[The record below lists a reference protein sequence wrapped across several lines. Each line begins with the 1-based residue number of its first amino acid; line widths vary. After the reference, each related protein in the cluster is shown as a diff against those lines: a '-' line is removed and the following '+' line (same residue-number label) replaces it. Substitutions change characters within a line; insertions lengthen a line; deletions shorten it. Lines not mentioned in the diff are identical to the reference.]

1 MSQTKSENTKAH
13 LILPRAEKIV
23 CVTSV
28 DGLDDTLV
36 SANHLDGT
44 PRTIIVSGLL
54 TIFLTGFPDS
64 SKCQY
69 QLHLAGIATNKIQYS
84 NQHILL
90 LSSSEE

>member
-1 MSQTKSENTKAH
+1 MSQPNSENTKTN
-13 LILPRAEKIV
+13 LILPGAEKIV

-44 PRTIIVSGLL
+44 PRTTIVSGLFA
-54 TIFLTGFPDS
+54 IFLTGFPDT
-64 SKCQY
+64 SKCQS
-69 QLHLAGIATNKIQYS
+69 QLHLAGNTKKIQYR
-84 NQHILL
+84 NQFILL